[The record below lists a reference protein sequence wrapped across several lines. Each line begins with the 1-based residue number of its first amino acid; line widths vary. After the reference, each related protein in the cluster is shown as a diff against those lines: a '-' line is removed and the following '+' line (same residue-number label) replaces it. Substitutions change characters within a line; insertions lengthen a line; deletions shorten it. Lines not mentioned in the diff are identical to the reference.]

1 MGRRLLLLLL
11 LLAPFVAVSDGAPI
25 FTLQDPRGD
34 DHGDGSLVYP
44 LRDDLES
51 GDLDLVQFSA
61 RAEGEGTLFE
71 ATFANPIAS
80 PVGRMV
86 DPGGSP
92 MESLA
97 RLGFYTFN
105 IDLYVDTDRI
115 PGSGE
120 TTTLPGRRALVDST
134 CAWEKMILLT
144 PRPSEARKELAK
156 RRLALAT
163 VDLEKAKPHL
173 EKADLDSLE
182 NAVDAGLDAVA
193 FFPTRVRVSG
203 RRITFFVPGAF
214 LAVPAR
220 DDWAYVV
227 IVTAADPFS
236 RHDVGAMLGLGARP
250 DAGLMI
256 VPIAQFPS
264 RAALGGGREGD
275 ELQPPVMDL
284 LLPEG
289 LAQES
294 ILKDY
299 DLRSRRPVSL
309 PGVVPSGASTRR

>member
-1 MGRRLLLLLL
+1 
-11 LLAPFVAVSDGAPI
+11 
-25 FTLQDPRGD
+25 
-34 DHGDGSLVYP
+34 
-44 LRDDLES
+44 
-51 GDLDLVQFSA
+51 
-61 RAEGEGTLFE
+61 
-71 ATFANPIAS
+71 
-80 PVGRMV
+80 
-86 DPGGSP
+86 
-92 MESLA
+92 
-97 RLGFYTFN
+97 
-105 IDLYVDTDRI
+105 
-115 PGSGE
+115 
-120 TTTLPGRRALVDST
+120 LVDST

-214 LAVPAR
+214 LAAPAR

-309 PGVVPSGASTRR
+309 PGVVPSGVSTRR

>member
-1 MGRRLLLLLL
+1 MQARILMLLLFLSPSI
-11 LLAPFVAVSDGAPI
+11 AGAAGAPI
-25 FTLQDPRGD
+25 FTLQDARGD

-51 GDLDLVQFSA
+51 GDLDLVEFSA
-61 RAEGEGTLFE
+61 RLEGDGTLFE

-80 PVGRMV
+80 PNGRMV

-92 MESLA
+92 MESFA

-105 IDLYVDTDRI
+105 IDIYVDTDRV

-120 TTTLPGRRALVDST
+120 TMTLPGRRALVDST
-134 CAWEKMILLT
+134 CAWEKMILVSA
-144 PRPSEARKELAK
+144 RPSEARRELAK

-163 VDLEKAKPHL
+163 VDLEKARPHL

-203 RRITFFVPGAF
+203 RRISFFVPGTF
-214 LAVPAR
+214 LATPIR
-220 DDWAYVV
+220 DDWAYVI

-250 DAGLMI
+250 DAGLMV
-256 VPIAQFPS
+256 VPIAPSPS
-264 RAALGGGREGD
+264 RTALGGGREGD
-275 ELQPPVMDL
+275 DLQPPLIDL
-284 LLPEG
+284 ILPEG

-294 ILKDY
+294 VLKDY
-299 DLRSRRPVSL
+299 DLRTRRPVSL